1 MAIIVFKSSAQ
12 TIYALRSC
20 SILFANLFTIGIL
33 LTAPASKVWNLYQTL
48 SHCSDLY
55 LTLYVLELVHI
66 YLENPWLEN
75 NLIWTNS
82 SGVLYYL
89 VVYLLTDFWL
99 RSLNLLFIFKF
110 FIHSLFVLTYF
121 RSTKWDK
128 FVYEYLYNVLLFGE
142 AVSIY
147 VSMYVLHAYIT
158 LIVSFYLSFLCYFSY
173 FSSLNCEICTYFNE
187 KRGKRF
193 LGT

>member
-1 MAIIVFKSSAQ
+1 MLNTFCKFIHYWDSIDCSCFKGVKFVPNFVS
-12 TIYALRSC
+12 
-20 SILFANLFTIGIL
+20 LFWPL
-33 LTAPASKVWNLYQTL
+33 L
-48 SHCSDLY
+48 DFI
-55 LTLYVLELVHI
+55 LELVHI

-99 RSLNLLFIFKF
+99 RSLNLLFIFQVF
-110 FIHSLFVLTYF
+110 QSIICSYTYF

-187 KRGKRF
+187 KKGKRF

>member
-1 MAIIVFKSSAQ
+1 MLLNTFCKFIHYWDSIDCSCFKGVKFVPNFVS
-12 TIYALRSC
+12 
-20 SILFANLFTIGIL
+20 LFWPL
-33 LTAPASKVWNLYQTL
+33 L
-48 SHCSDLY
+48 DFI
-55 LTLYVLELVHI
+55 LELVHI

-110 FIHSLFVLTYF
+110 FNWLFVLILI
-121 RSTKWDK
+121 
-128 FVYEYLYNVLLFGE
+128 FVQPNETNLCMNICTMCCFLGKLLVFN
-142 AVSIY
+142 

-158 LIVSFYLSFLCYFSY
+158 LIVSFYLSFLCYF
-173 FSSLNCEICTYFNE
+173 
-187 KRGKRF
+187 F
-193 LGT
+193 LLLVPKLWNMYLF

>member
-55 LTLYVLELVHI
+55 STLYILELVHI

-110 FIHSLFVLTYF
+110 FNRLFVLILIFVQPNETNLCMNICTMCCFLGKLLVFMYLCMFCTHISHSLFLFISLFCVIFLTS
-121 RSTKWDK
+121 RP
-128 FVYEYLYNVLLFGE
+128 
-142 AVSIY
+142 
-147 VSMYVLHAYIT
+147 
-158 LIVSFYLSFLCYFSY
+158 
-173 FSSLNCEICTYFNE
+173 
-187 KRGKRF
+187 
-193 LGT
+193 